1 MSGYGNLTEVIARW
15 GAERADRC
23 ALIVVG
29 EDGARPVRYGE
40 LDRDARRMAGWLGER
55 YGVGERVL
63 IQQRDARLFAVSMLG
78 SLYAGITA
86 VPAPALGGAAN
97 VERRVLALGRDA
109 AVCAVLTGA
118 QDAGEASKVLAM
130 GGYGHVDCVAV
141 DTLLDQGHTPD
152 AADWRTPALSGHDT
166 ALLQYTSGSTQVPR
180 GVVIQHRH
188 LLANQAAIR
197 RALNTGPDSVFG
209 GWLPMHHDMGLVG
222 QLLHPLYL
230 GATAVVMTPEAFVR
244 DPARWLRMIGDYQV
258 QVSGAPNFGFQ
269 LAVDRIRDRD
279 ADQLDLSGWQI
290 AVNGG
295 EPVRA
300 STMRAFQDRFARNGL
315 RSTALRSAYGLA
327 EATLMVSCTQP
338 GTHETTLE
346 VDRGDLERGKVRPAV
361 AGKAKRSLS
370 SAGPVRD
377 LEVRIV
383 DPDSCEPLDASRVGE
398 IWLRG
403 PSIGADYWRRPPGTT
418 HTFHGSVEAGATDWL
433 RTGDLGLLA
442 DGELYVTGRL
452 SELIIVAGRNLH
464 PLDVERSVQRVS
476 AAFGAGVA
484 FAVEPEEEPEQIVVV
499 QEVRAAGRRRGEAS
513 PNFAQLA
520 VAVRERVAE
529 DFAVRTGGVV
539 LVRPG
544 TVRRTTSGKLERIAV
559 RNLFLGGR
567 IEALYELVDPPV
579 QALVRARARGPRRG
593 SAMRAPAHR
602 SEDSMLT
609 SSVPRERREA
619 ALRTWLGT
627 RLARHLRHPGI
638 AHDAVLFELGLDS
651 VAALGLCGDIEARF
665 GLPVAA
671 TVAFDHPTIG
681 DLAAYL
687 ADRLEAAGPAPDAR
701 YRAAADDDPAYHERT
716 RP

>member
-1 MSGYGNLTEVIARW
+1 M
-15 GAERADRC
+15 
-23 ALIVVG
+23 VVNG
-29 EDGARPVRYGE
+29 EGARRVGYGE
-40 LDRDARRMAGWLGER
+40 LDRDARRMAGWLGDR
-55 YGVGERVL
+55 YGAGERILV
-63 IQQRDARLFAVSMLG
+63 QQRDARLFAVSVLG
-78 SLYAGITA
+78 CLYAGLTA

-118 QDAGEASKVLAM
+118 EDAGAASRVLAM

-141 DTLLDQGHTPD
+141 DTLLEQDKTPD
-152 AADWRTPALSGHDT
+152 AADWRMPARDGHDI

-188 LLANQAAIR
+188 LLANQAAIQ

-209 GWLPMHHDMGLVG
+209 GWLPLHHDMGLVG

-244 DPARWLRMIGDYQV
+244 DPARWLRMIAEHRV
-258 QVSGAPNFGFQ
+258 RVSGAPNFGYQ
-269 LAVDRIRDRD
+269 LAVDRVRDRD
-279 ADQLDLSGWQI
+279 LAGLDLSCWEI

-300 STMRAFQDRFARNGL
+300 ATMRAFQDRFGRAGL
-315 RSTALRSAYGLA
+315 RPGALRAAYGLA
-327 EATLMVSCTQP
+327 EATLMVSVTGP
-338 GTHETTLE
+338 GTAATTLD
-346 VDRGDLERGKVRPAV
+346 VDRGDLERGRVRPA
-361 AGKAKRSLS
+361 AEGKAGRSLS
-370 SAGPVRD
+370 SVGAVRD

-383 DPDSCEPLDASRVGE
+383 DPDSAQPVDAGRVGE
-398 IWLRG
+398 VWLRG

-418 HTFHGSVEAGATDWL
+418 HTFHGSVDTGAADWL

-442 DGELYVTGRL
+442 DGQLYVTGRL

-464 PLDVERSVQRVS
+464 PLDVERSVQHVS

-484 FAVEPEEEPEQIVVV
+484 FSVEPDEEPEQIVVV

-593 SAMRAPAHR
+593 SAMRPPAHR
-602 SEDSMLT
+602 SPDGVLAPA
-609 SSVPRERREA
+609 VPRERREA
-619 ALRTWLGT
+619 ALRSWLGT
-627 RLARHLRHPGI
+627 RLGRHLRHPGI

-687 ADRLEAAGPAPDAR
+687 ADRLEAAGPGAGAR
-701 YRAAADDDPAYHERT
+701 YGADDDPLFDERN